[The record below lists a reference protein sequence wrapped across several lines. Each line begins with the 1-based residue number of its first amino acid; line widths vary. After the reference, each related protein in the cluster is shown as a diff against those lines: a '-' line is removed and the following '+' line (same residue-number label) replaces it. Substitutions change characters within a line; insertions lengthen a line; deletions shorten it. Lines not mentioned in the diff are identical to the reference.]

1 MDPNLK
7 EIAFY
12 TKKICL
18 CTFTSILIV
27 VLFVL
32 SPMQKYIKTSLF
44 MKLIAV
50 LVLVYTIY
58 LSVLQ
63 ISVLQTNLNSDSEEL
78 NSQVNMNVNCNYIFI
93 VFLGLLLF
101 FLLKSFL

>member
-1 MDPNLK
+1 MYPKLK
-7 EIAFY
+7 ELSFY
-12 TKKICL
+12 TKKNCL

-32 SPMQKYIKTSLF
+32 SPLHKFIRTSLF

-50 LVLVYTIY
+50 LVLMYTIY
-58 LSVLQ
+58 LSALQ
-63 ISVLQTNLNSDSEEL
+63 IGVLQTNLDSDSEEL
-78 NSQVNMNVNCNYIFI
+78 NSQVSMNINCNYIFMI
-93 VFLGLLLF
+93 FLGLLLF